1 MAALGEAIRPTA
13 AVRDNLL
20 ALRDHV
26 AAGFRWIASSSSV
39 AEAGLLLAARIWL
52 SQAVFVHG
60 IMMMMQSSGFIRAPS
75 GWTALLQGILPVML
89 AVGTMTRPVALILL
103 LGGGLAGLEPDLSW
117 PHRLLLIWLL
127 AQGAGPL
134 SLDFL
139 MRGGLARVPVW
150 GIRAAQRLYGA
161 IDRLTAEV
169 LPFGTRICL
178 AVAIAGGAGLA
189 IWPQPISDD
198 PLTAPWWLLVLG
210 WFFMTG
216 LLTRPVALLF
226 CGLAPLASLAGTGQ
240 DATGVMLLLLLVTAR
255 GAGKLSLDWIVAQAI
270 ASGSAATHGVADELP
285 HVVVVG
291 GGFGGIATVRALRS
305 TACRITLID
314 RRNHT
319 LFQPLLYQVATAA
332 LSPADI
338 AAPIRSVVRGQQNVQ
353 VRLGEVTGLDLD
365 RHEVTLRDTCIH
377 FDFLVLATGAQHS
390 YFGRDDWAHLAPG
403 LKSIEDATAMRGRM
417 LSAFEQAENMEDPEA
432 QRACLTFVVVGGGP
446 TGVELAGAL
455 AELAR
460 TGMEREYRRIDPR
473 TARVI
478 LVQSAPRLLPAFSA
492 ASSMRAENS
501 LIRLGVEVL
510 TSAKVTGIDAEG
522 VDVNSM
528 RIRARTTFW
537 AAGVTASPAARWLG
551 AAGDRSGRV
560 VVGDDLAVADCPR
573 VFAIGDTAASNAW
586 AGKPVPGLAPAAKQQ
601 GHYVACVIEAAVA
614 GKAAP
619 SPFQYRHYGNLAT
632 IGRLAAVA
640 ELGRLSLWGAP
651 AWWFWGLAHVL
662 FLAGGRNR
670 VAVTLNWLWAYV
682 TYRRSTRL
690 IIDSTRDM

>member
-1 MAALGEAIRPTA
+1 
-13 AVRDNLL
+13 
-20 ALRDHV
+20 
-26 AAGFRWIASSSSV
+26 
-39 AEAGLLLAARIWL
+39 
-52 SQAVFVHG
+52 
-60 IMMMMQSSGFIRAPS
+60 
-75 GWTALLQGILPVML
+75 
-89 AVGTMTRPVALILL
+89 
-103 LGGGLAGLEPDLSW
+103 
-117 PHRLLLIWLL
+117 
-127 AQGAGPL
+127 
-134 SLDFL
+134 
-139 MRGGLARVPVW
+139 
-150 GIRAAQRLYGA
+150 
-161 IDRLTAEV
+161 
-169 LPFGTRICL
+169 
-178 AVAIAGGAGLA
+178 
-189 IWPQPISDD
+189 
-198 PLTAPWWLLVLG
+198 
-210 WFFMTG
+210 
-216 LLTRPVALLF
+216 
-226 CGLAPLASLAGTGQ
+226 
-240 DATGVMLLLLLVTAR
+240 
-255 GAGKLSLDWIVAQAI
+255 VAQAI
-270 ASGSAATHGVADELP
+270 ASGSAATHGLADELP

-365 RHEVTLRDTCIH
+365 KHEVILSDTCIH

-390 YFGRDDWAHLAPG
+390 YFGRNDWAPLAPG
-403 LKSIEDATAMRGRM
+403 LKSIEDATTMRGRM
-417 LSAFEQAENMEDPEA
+417 LRAFEQAENMEDPEA

-537 AAGVTASPAARWLG
+537 AAGVTASPAARWLD

-560 VVGDDLAVADCPR
+560 VVGDDLAVADCPG

-601 GHYVACVIEAAVA
+601 GHYVARVIEAVVA

-640 ELGRLSLWGAP
+640 ELGGLSLWGAP

-662 FLAGGRNR
+662 FLGGGRNR

-690 IIDSTRDM
+690 IIDSTRDMSTPSHVFTTASDSPIA